1 MRLITPLAAVVVAL
15 VMAAPATAVNIP
27 EPPTTQVVPHP
38 GHTLSKAKKKC
49 AKKKNRKARKKCK
62 RRYRYTPP
70 HATTESRHW
79 FRDADG
85 NGTVDLSF
93 DTDGDGVYES
103 TFFDFNQDGYYE
115 AFFTTGVYGTA
126 AAIDSNQDTYYEYIT
141 LDPGSDGWW
150 DLAYIDL
157 NADRV
162 FDQVGYD
169 VNPVDNIMDS
179 WYTLAQ
185 QVNSPLVNENI
196 ITMNLIRTQDPWAHQ
211 DPWGTWGGDASNNPL
226 Y

>member
-1 MRLITPLAAVVVAL
+1 
-15 VMAAPATAVNIP
+15 MAT
-27 EPPTTQVVPHP
+27 
-38 GHTLSKAKKKC
+38 K
-49 AKKKNRKARKKCK
+49 
-62 RRYRYTPP
+62 
-70 HATTESRHW
+70 
-79 FRDADG
+79 
-85 NGTVDLSF
+85 
-93 DTDGDGVYES
+93 
-103 TFFDFNQDGYYE
+103 E

-141 LDPGSDGWW
+141 LDPASDGWW

-211 DPWGTWGGDASNNPL
+211 DPWGTWRGHVEQPAVLRPARRRFEPTTPPSRR
-226 Y
+226 